1 MTNTEGFN
9 PREDGDNLILSL
21 LLGVNEDS
29 DSLS

>member
-9 PREDGDNLILSL
+9 PQEDGDNLILSL